1 MSTLR
6 QGLITSAVNFLKD
19 PNVQNSPLKK
29 RVAFLESKGL
39 TSEEIEEA
47 LRKVK
52 DDDISTKVSDV
63 ALPQNN
69 QPNSTSVIIQPPPV
83 PRMDWRDY
91 FIAAVFVGGIGYA
104 IIAVAK
110 KYISPLLR
118 LPTADDLDRDKQLL
132 TDQFT
137 TASET
142 LDTAKHDIQLVKKSI
157 EEQSFKVREALER
170 LDEMLKNLK
179 DHEIKKEAELRN
191 LKDDVDTIRDLIPK
205 VYFHY
210 ISYQFTRYFNYLTLV
225 LSFQLLE
232 KTKESQS
239 QSLNDLQQELKSLKS
254 LLANRRSLS
263 NDILPSSSSPTLT
276 SSATSP
282 IVQSISSLPGITSGR
297 PTIPTWQMGTN
308 NSDSQ
313 E

>member
-6 QGLITSAVNFLKD
+6 QGLVTSAVNFLKD

-47 LRKVK
+47 LRKAK

-63 ALPQNN
+63 QHN
-69 QPNSTSVIIQPPPV
+69 QPNATSSGQPMIIQPPPV

-91 FIAAVFVGGIGYA
+91 FIAAVLVGGIGYA
-104 IIAVAK
+104 IIAVTK
-110 KYISPLLR
+110 KYITPLLR
-118 LPTADDLDRDKQLL
+118 LPTADDLERDKQLL
-132 TDQFT
+132 TNQFT

-142 LDTAKHDIQLVKKSI
+142 LDTVKNDIQLVKKSI
-157 EEQSFKVREALER
+157 EEQSSKVRETLES
-170 LDEMLKNLK
+170 LDKMLKNLK
-179 DHEIKKEAELRN
+179 DHEMKKEAELRN
-191 LKDDVDTIRDLIPK
+191 LKDDVDTIRELIPK
-205 VYFHY
+205 
-210 ISYQFTRYFNYLTLV
+210 
-225 LSFQLLE
+225 LLE

-263 NDILPSSSSPTLT
+263 TDILPSSSSPTIT
-276 SSATSP
+276 SNATSP

-297 PTIPTWQMGTN
+297 PTIPTWQMAYSINETSTDKGYCRT
-308 NSDSQ
+308 DQ
-313 E
+313 IGRFVQHTLVM

>member
-205 VYFHY
+205 
-210 ISYQFTRYFNYLTLV
+210 
-225 LSFQLLE
+225 LLE